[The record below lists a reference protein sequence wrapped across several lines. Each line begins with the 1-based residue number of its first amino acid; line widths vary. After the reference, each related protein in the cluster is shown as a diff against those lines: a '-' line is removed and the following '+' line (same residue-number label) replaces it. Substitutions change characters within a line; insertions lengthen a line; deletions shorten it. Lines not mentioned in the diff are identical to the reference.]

1 MRNNGLLGRRIVQ
14 VETHYGLKAGY
25 SLALA
30 RILETECCCD
40 VCRRR
45 PAIGIFDRCF
55 VCKRCRGQIER
66 RLGRYG

>member
-14 VETHYGLKAGY
+14 VETRPQSRY

-55 VCKRCRGQIER
+55 VCKRCRGQMER